1 MERVLETIVSSLRIK
16 RAHIPLSNPSSE
28 RIYSKEHVW
37 LLTQVHDEYLLGIS
51 EYAQQQLG
59 DIVFVE
65 LPTPGDVTHAGEAC
79 AVVESVKS
87 ASDIICPVSGDVL
100 VVNEQLT
107 DEPELINESPL
118 ERGWILR
125 IKANSQAD
133 MQTLLTAQGYHEFLA
148 SS

>member
-1 MERVLETIVSSLRIK
+1 M
-16 RAHIPLSNPSSE
+16 SNQSADHT
-28 RIYSKEHVW
+28 YSKEHIW
-37 LLTQVHDEYLLGIS
+37 LLPQVQNEYLLGIS

-65 LPTPGDVTHAGEAC
+65 LPSPGDKAACGEAC

-87 ASDIICPVSGDVL
+87 ASDIICPLTGEVL
-100 VVNEQLT
+100 AVNEALV

-125 IKANSQAD
+125 IRASSNADKQAQ
-133 MQTLLTAQGYHEFLA
+133 MTAQEYDEFLA

>member
-1 MERVLETIVSSLRIK
+1 M
-16 RAHIPLSNPSSE
+16 
-28 RIYSKEHVW
+28 
-37 LLTQVHDEYLLGIS
+37 QVHDEYLLGIS

-65 LPTPGDVTHAGEAC
+65 LPEPGKLTRAGEAC

-87 ASDIICPVSGDVL
+87 ASDIICPLAGEVMA
-100 VVNEQLT
+100 VNEQLT

-125 IKANSQAD
+125 IKANSTAD
-133 MQTLLTAQGYHEFLA
+133 MQTQLTAQEYDEFLA

>member
-1 MERVLETIVSSLRIK
+1 MN
-16 RAHIPLSNPSSE
+16 NPSAE
-28 RIYSKEHVW
+28 RSYSKEHVW
-37 LLTQVHDEYLLGIS
+37 LLAQVQDEYLLGIS
-51 EYAQQQLG
+51 DYAQQQLG

-65 LPTPGDVTHAGEAC
+65 LPAPGDITRAGEAC

-87 ASDIICPVSGDVL
+87 ASDIICPLARAVL
-100 VVNEQLT
+100 AVNEHLT

-125 IKANSQAD
+125 IKANTEAD
-133 MQTLLTAQGYHEFLA
+133 MQTQLTAQEYDEFLT